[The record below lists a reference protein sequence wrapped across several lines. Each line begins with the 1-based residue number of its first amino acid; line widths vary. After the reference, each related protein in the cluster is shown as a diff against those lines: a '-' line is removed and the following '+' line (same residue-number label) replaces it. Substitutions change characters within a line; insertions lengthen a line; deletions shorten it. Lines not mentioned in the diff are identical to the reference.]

1 MKSVFLMLLAM
12 TLLGASL
19 FFFYRS
25 SGLLMVNEYLAG
37 LLHLFVGFA
46 TIRAGVDLC
55 RYAVVLH
62 LRSR

>member
-1 MKSVFLMLLAM
+1 MKSALLVLLALIM
-12 TLLGASL
+12 LAASL

-25 SGLLMVNEYLAG
+25 SGLLVSRDYLAG

-46 TIRAGVDLC
+46 TIKAGVEFC
-55 RYAVVLH
+55 RFAVVLH

>member
-1 MKSVFLMLLAM
+1 MKSMFLLLTAIA
-12 TLLGASL
+12 LLGASL

-25 SGLLMVNEYLAG
+25 SGLLMASEYLAG

-46 TIRAGVDLC
+46 TIRAGVDLS
-55 RYAVVLH
+55 RYALVIH

>member
-1 MKSVFLMLLAM
+1 MKSAFLMLLALA
-12 TLLGASL
+12 LLGASL

-25 SGLLMVNEYLAG
+25 SGLLMSNDYLAG

-46 TIRAGVDLC
+46 TIRGGVDLC
-55 RYAVVLH
+55 RFAVVLH